1 MGLSDD
7 LFLGTKGH
15 VVRVR
20 KRDGEEVWRTRL
32 KGSNLVVAVVEPDGV
47 FAYTRGR
54 LWALDADTGEIRWTN
69 NLRGLGYGHGMIA
82 SANQVPVATAAIAA
96 TEAAMHGAAAASGGA
111 AASTAS

>member
-15 VVRVR
+15 VVRIR
-20 KRDGEEVWRTRL
+20 KRDGEEVWRARL
-32 KGSNLVVAVVEPDGV
+32 KGSDLVVVVVEPDGLY
-47 FAYTRGR
+47 ACTRGR

-69 NLRGLGYGHGMIA
+69 NLRGFGYGHGMIA

-96 TEAAMHGAAAASGGA
+96 TEAAVHGAAAASGRA